1 MSKQE
6 IKIDWLENMAF
17 KAEVNGHEMVI
28 DASSEVGGENRGP
41 RPKPLMLVA
50 LAGCTG
56 MDVVSIL
63 KKMRVDV
70 ETFSVKVVG
79 DVTEEHPRHYSGM
92 HVIYEF
98 KGKDLPMEKLVKA
111 VTLSDEKFCGVSAT
125 LKKGIKITHE
135 IVITE

>member
-17 KAEVNGHEMVI
+17 KTEVNGHELVI
-28 DASSEVGGENRGP
+28 DASAEGGGENRGP

-56 MDVVSIL
+56 MDVVSLL
-63 KKMRVDV
+63 KKMRVEV
-70 ETFSVKVVG
+70 ESFSVKVVG
-79 DVTEEHPRHYSGM
+79 NVTEEHPKHFDAM

-98 KGKDLPMEKLVKA
+98 KGKDLPMDKLVKA
-111 VTLSDEKFCGVSAT
+111 VTLSDEKYCGVSTT

-135 IVITE
+135 IVVTE